1 MEVLVDQY
9 PLIHGPYAK
18 PPRPQCLECYK
29 LLEEEKGDDV
39 ADADENKSRYRK
51 NYVNGYRYSDVCIH
65 RIMIKIQFQ
74 ILPLYKM

>member
-29 LLEEEKGDDV
+29 LLEEDNSDN
-39 ADADENKSRYRK
+39 DTDENKTRYIY
-51 NYVNGYRYSDVCIH
+51 NVLTLYAHNSVCNDEYTSSI
-65 RIMIKIQFQ
+65 
-74 ILPLYKM
+74 Y